1 MLTEAVLASGMRV
14 WVARPDTTEPRP
26 AVIAMHERYG
36 PVRHPKDLVEWLATD
51 GFVGCL
57 PDMHHRYEGDR
68 DLVTQ
73 SKESVTLKDAESL
86 ADLDEAMAF
95 LRTQSYVIG
104 DQIGVMGV
112 CQSGREPM
120 LYAANRD
127 DVSAIAFIHGG
138 IYPREFE
145 PVPDRPASIS
155 DFIPKIGCPVL
166 AMLGEEDALVPLE
179 NVARFRKEM
188 ERAGNSYHVRVLG
201 GAPHG
206 WLDTTQPH
214 LYEAAQAASAWATLI
229 AYWTSTL
236 GGDWDRSRVI
246 WRFDADTSPDYDF
259 SKNTF
264 RPKPPGFV
272 HH

>member
-1 MLTEAVLASGMRV
+1 MLTETVLASGMRV
-14 WVARPDTTEPRP
+14 WVARPDRAEPRP

-36 PVRHPKDLVEWLATD
+36 PIQHPKDLVEWLAAD

-73 SKESVTLKDAESL
+73 AQERVDLKDVDSL

-95 LRTQSYVIG
+95 LRTQEYVIG
-104 DQIGVMGV
+104 DQIGIMGV

-120 LYAANRD
+120 LYASQRS
-127 DVSAIAFIHGG
+127 DVSAIAFMHGG
-138 IYPREFE
+138 LYQREFE
-145 PVPDRPASIS
+145 PVPDRPTSVS

-166 AMLGEEDALVPLE
+166 GMLGEEDALVPLE
-179 NVARFRKEM
+179 NVARFRREM
-188 ERAGNSYHVRVLG
+188 EQARNSYQVRVLG

-214 LYEAAQAASAWATLI
+214 VYEERQAADAWRTLI
-229 AYWTSTL
+229 AFWTSTL
-236 GGDWDRSRVI
+236 GGDWDRGRVI

-259 SKNTF
+259 SKNKF
-264 RPKPPGFV
+264 RPRPPGFV